1 MLLFQKEKEYLQPL
15 PNRKV
20 IESYLSHDHQINV
33 QKDSLITYKGNRYPV
48 PPAHIGKTVLVR
60 QQDDKLMI
68 YYNTKTVAVHN
79 LSVKKLNYQK
89 EHYTELL
96 FPLISDIE
104 TVAAMVE
111 ANLKQMDDF
120 L

>member
-1 MLLFQKEKEYLQPL
+1 
-15 PNRKV
+15 
-20 IESYLSHDHQINV
+20 
-33 QKDSLITYKGNRYPV
+33 
-48 PPAHIGKTVLVR
+48 
-60 QQDDKLMI
+60 MI
-68 YYNTKTVAVHN
+68 YYNTKPVAVHN

-96 FPLISDIE
+96 FPLISDTE
-104 TVAAMVE
+104 TVAAMAE